1 MGKIEMN
8 LEKLMNF
15 NINHKHKNIL
25 NLKTLDRMIVIVTMQ
40 HPFLVKMTHP
50 HANMPEKCPRGVRK
64 NHKICFV
71 FVAWPRWHRQLCLRF
86 SREFVPL
93 LFYRWKRESDLCF
106 FGKISEAMKAL
117 RWRNNYTMVQINKC
131 TLAAQHRTSPQA
143 GRQNIHFPG
152 IIQAA
157 EDALLYVITKTYS
170 AIPN

>member
-1 MGKIEMN
+1 MQICQKNVHGGFGKITKSALYLLPDPGDTGSCVCDSAEN
-8 LEKLMNF
+8 LCHCCFTGGREKA
-15 NINHKHKNIL
+15 
-25 NLKTLDRMIVIVTMQ
+25 TCV
-40 HPFLVKMTHP
+40 
-50 HANMPEKCPRGVRK
+50 
-64 NHKICFV
+64 
-71 FVAWPRWHRQLCLRF
+71 
-86 SREFVPL
+86 
-93 LFYRWKRESDLCF
+93 F

-157 EDALLYVITKTYS
+157 EDALLYVMTKTYS